1 MVLRSTIRAAPE
13 QPPDV
18 LPPDVLPSTQPAEAD
33 TNVADSGPIGADVCG
48 AQPAVPGSSATP
60 GTGLMTGTRAPPP
73 AVAPAAVAVMQ
84 MTAIIVPVLRSSSDQ
99 ADRAH
104 VMTFRRTPAVFGW
117 GRLGRGENDWSARL
131 PGRYTRGM
139 AAMIRLLLAPP
150 R

>member
-13 QPPDV
+13 Q
-18 LPPDVLPSTQPAEAD
+18 PPDVLPSTQPAEAD
-33 TNVADSGPIGADVCG
+33 TNVADSGPIGA
-48 AQPAVPGSSATP
+48 QPAVPGSSATP
-60 GTGLMTGTRAPPP
+60 GIGLMTGTRAPPP

-84 MTAIIVPVLRSSSDQ
+84 MRAIIVPVLCSSSDQ
-99 ADRAH
+99 ADRAL
-104 VMTFRRTPAVFGW
+104 VMTFRRSPAVFGW

-139 AAMIRLLLAPP
+139 TAMVRLLLATP